1 MNYNDFLTR
10 QQQIKKLSIAEQK
23 NFYEQLLKK
32 KYDKTEVRILASFY
46 YGQLFYQ
53 EGNFRKTI
61 EIIEPIIVDYQS
73 YPYTPKLLSCFN
85 LIGVATHCETEYNV
99 SRFFYET
106 ALKIAM
112 ENDEKY
118 YYAFEYNNIALTYI
132 EEQNYEEALKSL
144 ALAEDVLKDCD
155 EEMGAYIYI
164 NKSISLQKLNHL
176 TEALKAFELGVSQYH
191 ADTIVPDDVTRCA
204 ATLYYKLEQPEKY
217 ETYKKQILSKMDEM
231 YAAEFMD
238 ACRELFECGRDS
250 CDDNL
255 MNHILRSMNQYM
267 EKYPDEIKVGL
278 EFAELIYVYAV
289 GKMDK
294 DAILEALEA
303 KNYYKDRIIE
313 YSKENHIKS
322 LQQYIEINS
331 QISELERDAL
341 TGFKTRKA
349 YYKDIAIIECDE
361 EMCNQPVGIAFADVN
376 GLKKIN
382 DNLGHEAGDELLA
395 AIAKKIITI
404 FQEAGC
410 YRFGGDEF
418 IILSFDKSETDFQNK
433 LQKLSKLWSA
443 ECSASIGSVWLE
455 HAKDIEKNL
464 SVADEKMYVNKN
476 YYYKLLLD
484 CGFVVQN
491 HYTSNIYPIID
502 MDYYN
507 EKFEKRY
514 EQFLNKGYEIKSP
527 AKKNYPYIM
536 EKVYELIMDLYSD
549 FPAFKYIEKKDF
561 MDIFGSYKYI
571 LDYDMVKIAFYKE
584 EVVGFFISVPNY
596 ANLPYK
602 LNVRNFFKI
611 LQIKNKPDEYVM
623 LYMGVDRRHLGLGNA
638 LSNVITM
645 ELKNKHV
652 PSIGALVRDGKITQS
667 YASELIRDRYEYVL
681 LEKKL

>member
-10 QQQIKKLSIAEQK
+10 QQQIEKLSIAEQK

-164 NKSISLQKLNHL
+164 NKSISLQKLNRL

-191 ADTIVPDDVTRCA
+191 ADTIVPDDATRCA

-278 EFAELIYVYAV
+278 EFAELLYVYAV

-313 YSKENHIKS
+313 YSKENHI
-322 LQQYIEINS
+322 
-331 QISELERDAL
+331 
-341 TGFKTRKA
+341 
-349 YYKDIAIIECDE
+349 
-361 EMCNQPVGIAFADVN
+361 
-376 GLKKIN
+376 
-382 DNLGHEAGDELLA
+382 
-395 AIAKKIITI
+395 
-404 FQEAGC
+404 
-410 YRFGGDEF
+410 
-418 IILSFDKSETDFQNK
+418 
-433 LQKLSKLWSA
+433 
-443 ECSASIGSVWLE
+443 
-455 HAKDIEKNL
+455 
-464 SVADEKMYVNKN
+464 
-476 YYYKLLLD
+476 
-484 CGFVVQN
+484 
-491 HYTSNIYPIID
+491 
-502 MDYYN
+502 
-507 EKFEKRY
+507 
-514 EQFLNKGYEIKSP
+514 
-527 AKKNYPYIM
+527 
-536 EKVYELIMDLYSD
+536 
-549 FPAFKYIEKKDF
+549 
-561 MDIFGSYKYI
+561 
-571 LDYDMVKIAFYKE
+571 
-584 EVVGFFISVPNY
+584 
-596 ANLPYK
+596 
-602 LNVRNFFKI
+602 
-611 LQIKNKPDEYVM
+611 
-623 LYMGVDRRHLGLGNA
+623 
-638 LSNVITM
+638 
-645 ELKNKHV
+645 
-652 PSIGALVRDGKITQS
+652 
-667 YASELIRDRYEYVL
+667 
-681 LEKKL
+681 

>member
-1 MNYNDFLTR
+1 M
-10 QQQIKKLSIAEQK
+10 
-23 NFYEQLLKK
+23 
-32 KYDKTEVRILASFY
+32 
-46 YGQLFYQ
+46 
-53 EGNFRKTI
+53 
-61 EIIEPIIVDYQS
+61 DYQS

-99 SRFFYET
+99 SRIFYET

-164 NKSISLQKLNHL
+164 NKSISLQKLNRL

-267 EKYPDEIKVGL
+267 EK
-278 EFAELIYVYAV
+278 
-289 GKMDK
+289 
-294 DAILEALEA
+294 
-303 KNYYKDRIIE
+303 YYKDRIIE

-404 FQEAGC
+404 F
-410 YRFGGDEF
+410 
-418 IILSFDKSETDFQNK
+418 
-433 LQKLSKLWSA
+433 
-443 ECSASIGSVWLE
+443 
-455 HAKDIEKNL
+455 
-464 SVADEKMYVNKN
+464 
-476 YYYKLLLD
+476 
-484 CGFVVQN
+484 
-491 HYTSNIYPIID
+491 
-502 MDYYN
+502 
-507 EKFEKRY
+507 
-514 EQFLNKGYEIKSP
+514 
-527 AKKNYPYIM
+527 
-536 EKVYELIMDLYSD
+536 
-549 FPAFKYIEKKDF
+549 
-561 MDIFGSYKYI
+561 
-571 LDYDMVKIAFYKE
+571 
-584 EVVGFFISVPNY
+584 
-596 ANLPYK
+596 
-602 LNVRNFFKI
+602 
-611 LQIKNKPDEYVM
+611 
-623 LYMGVDRRHLGLGNA
+623 
-638 LSNVITM
+638 
-645 ELKNKHV
+645 
-652 PSIGALVRDGKITQS
+652 
-667 YASELIRDRYEYVL
+667 
-681 LEKKL
+681 

>member
-1 MNYNDFLTR
+1 MFP
-10 QQQIKKLSIAEQK
+10 
-23 NFYEQLLKK
+23 
-32 KYDKTEVRILASFY
+32 V
-46 YGQLFYQ
+46 
-53 EGNFRKTI
+53 
-61 EIIEPIIVDYQS
+61 
-73 YPYTPKLLSCFN
+73 
-85 LIGVATHCETEYNV
+85 
-99 SRFFYET
+99 FFYET

-144 ALAEDVLKDCD
+144 TLAEDVLKDCD

-164 NKSISLQKLNHL
+164 NKSISLQKLNRL

-217 ETYKKQILSKMDEM
+217 ETYKKSDPFKNGMKCTRLNLWMPAGNCLSVK
-231 YAAEFMD
+231 
-238 ACRELFECGRDS
+238 RS

-433 LQKLSKLWSA
+433 LQKLSKLWTA

-476 YYYKLLLD
+476 HYYKNR
-484 CGFVVQN
+484 F
-491 HYTSNIYPIID
+491 
-502 MDYYN
+502 
-507 EKFEKRY
+507 
-514 EQFLNKGYEIKSP
+514 
-527 AKKNYPYIM
+527 
-536 EKVYELIMDLYSD
+536 
-549 FPAFKYIEKKDF
+549 
-561 MDIFGSYKYI
+561 
-571 LDYDMVKIAFYKE
+571 
-584 EVVGFFISVPNY
+584 
-596 ANLPYK
+596 
-602 LNVRNFFKI
+602 
-611 LQIKNKPDEYVM
+611 
-623 LYMGVDRRHLGLGNA
+623 
-638 LSNVITM
+638 
-645 ELKNKHV
+645 
-652 PSIGALVRDGKITQS
+652 
-667 YASELIRDRYEYVL
+667 
-681 LEKKL
+681 

>member
-1 MNYNDFLTR
+1 MLNMNYNDFLTR

-73 YPYTPKLLSCFN
+73 YPYTPTLLSCFN

-164 NKSISLQKLNHL
+164 NKSISLQKLNRL

-395 AIAKKIITI
+395 AIAKK
-404 FQEAGC
+404 
-410 YRFGGDEF
+410 
-418 IILSFDKSETDFQNK
+418 S
-433 LQKLSKLWSA
+433 
-443 ECSASIGSVWLE
+443 
-455 HAKDIEKNL
+455 
-464 SVADEKMYVNKN
+464 
-476 YYYKLLLD
+476 
-484 CGFVVQN
+484 
-491 HYTSNIYPIID
+491 
-502 MDYYN
+502 
-507 EKFEKRY
+507 
-514 EQFLNKGYEIKSP
+514 
-527 AKKNYPYIM
+527 
-536 EKVYELIMDLYSD
+536 
-549 FPAFKYIEKKDF
+549 
-561 MDIFGSYKYI
+561 
-571 LDYDMVKIAFYKE
+571 
-584 EVVGFFISVPNY
+584 
-596 ANLPYK
+596 
-602 LNVRNFFKI
+602 
-611 LQIKNKPDEYVM
+611 
-623 LYMGVDRRHLGLGNA
+623 
-638 LSNVITM
+638 
-645 ELKNKHV
+645 
-652 PSIGALVRDGKITQS
+652 
-667 YASELIRDRYEYVL
+667 
-681 LEKKL
+681 

>member
-10 QQQIKKLSIAEQK
+10 QQQIEKLSIAEQK

-85 LIGVATHCETEYNV
+85 LIGVVTHCETEYNV

-164 NKSISLQKLNHL
+164 NKSISLQKLNRL

-267 EKYPDEIKVGL
+267 KKYPDEIKVGL

-433 LQKLSKLWSA
+433 LQKLSKLWTA

-476 YYYKLLLD
+476 YYYKNR
-484 CGFVVQN
+484 F
-491 HYTSNIYPIID
+491 
-502 MDYYN
+502 
-507 EKFEKRY
+507 
-514 EQFLNKGYEIKSP
+514 
-527 AKKNYPYIM
+527 
-536 EKVYELIMDLYSD
+536 
-549 FPAFKYIEKKDF
+549 
-561 MDIFGSYKYI
+561 
-571 LDYDMVKIAFYKE
+571 
-584 EVVGFFISVPNY
+584 
-596 ANLPYK
+596 
-602 LNVRNFFKI
+602 
-611 LQIKNKPDEYVM
+611 
-623 LYMGVDRRHLGLGNA
+623 
-638 LSNVITM
+638 
-645 ELKNKHV
+645 
-652 PSIGALVRDGKITQS
+652 
-667 YASELIRDRYEYVL
+667 
-681 LEKKL
+681 

>member
-144 ALAEDVLKDCD
+144 TLAEDVLKDCD

-164 NKSISLQKLNHL
+164 NKSISLQKLNRL

-433 LQKLSKLWSA
+433 LQKLSKLWTA